1 MADVACSGT
10 LFCADGTIIPVY
22 RSDLAEGTEE
32 EVQTYDNYSVTA
44 MSVGTYA
51 QGKTVIAS
59 SPIMCKNGAAY
70 AYLLRQGKII
80 QIYPV
85 GVNSSGNVASLTSI
99 PTCNAVTLMAG
110 DKLMVMAN
118 TASDREAALSVYTNQ
133 GVSHIFTVTPSGG
146 ATNNMVSIL
155 TGNNIGDTL
164 QGQVVTKAWLTSI
177 DGTKIISGAGV
188 MVADDRNT
196 VVGSVSSTDPSLA
209 RVLASPCAIP
219 IGLNY
224 QAQLITAS

>member
-1 MADVACSGT
+1 MADVACSGA
-10 LFCADGTIIPVY
+10 LFCSDGTVIPVY

-32 EVQTYDNYSVTA
+32 EVQTYDQYSVTA

-59 SPIMCKNGAAY
+59 SPILCKNGATY

-85 GVNSSGNVASLTSI
+85 GVNSSGNVASLASI

-110 DKLMVMAN
+110 DKLQVLASTN
-118 TASDREAALSVYTNQ
+118 SSRTAGFSVYTNQ
-133 GVSHIFTVTPSGG
+133 GVSHIFTVTPSG
-146 ATNNMVSIL
+146 ADTNNMVSIL

-164 QGQVVTKAWLTSI
+164 QGQVINKAWLTSI
-177 DGTKIISGAGV
+177 DGTKIITGGGT
-188 MVADDRNT
+188 MVVDDRNT
-196 VVGSVSSTDPSLA
+196 VVGAVTSIDPSL
-209 RVLASPCAIP
+209 SPVIPSMTAIP

-224 QAQLITAS
+224 QAQIITAS

>member
-1 MADVACSGT
+1 MASVACSGT

-22 RSDLAEGTEE
+22 KSDLTEGTEE
-32 EVQTYDNYSVTA
+32 EVKTYDNYSVTA

-59 SPIMCKNGAAY
+59 SPIMCLNGAAY

-85 GVNSSGNVASLTSI
+85 GVNSSGNVASLASI

-110 DKLMVMAN
+110 DKLQVMAN
-118 TASDREAALSVYTNQ
+118 SATDREAALSVYTNQ
-133 GVSHIFTVTPSGG
+133 GVSHIFTVTPSG
-146 ATNNMVSIL
+146 ATTNNMVSIL

-196 VVGSVSSTDPSLA
+196 VVGAVSSTDPSLA
-209 RVLASPCAIP
+209 QVLASPCAIP